1 MPTKRTSTAT
11 KSSKPAAKK
20 SVRSATLS
28 VPLYSQ
34 EGKKVGDIALDP
46 AVFGVS
52 ASPILLNKAVNVQR
66 ANARTVLAH
75 TKTRAERRGG
85 GRKPW
90 KQKGTGRARQGSIR
104 SPQWRKG
111 GVVFGPRKDRNFS
124 IKMNRKERR
133 LAILGAL
140 SILASREAGVIV
152 LEDLKLD
159 TIKTARVAA
168 LIKALPVTRKA
179 LLVIPEH
186 DDKVELSTRNMARVK
201 TQLATNLN
209 VVDLLGHRHLVL
221 SKSALERVAATYVSK
236 A

>member
-1 MPTKRTSTAT
+1 VHAAAT
-11 KSSKPAAKK
+11 
-20 SVRSATLS
+20 
-28 VPLYSQ
+28 
-34 EGKKVGDIALDP
+34 
-46 AVFGVS
+46 
-52 ASPILLNKAVNVQR
+52 LLNKAVNVQR
-66 ANARTVLAH
+66 ASARTVLAH

-90 KQKGTGRARQGSIR
+90 KQKGTGRARQGSTR

-111 GVVFGPRKDRNFS
+111 GVVFGPRNNRNFT

-140 SILASREAGVIV
+140 SLMAGREAGVIV
-152 LEDLKLD
+152 LEELKFD
-159 TIKTARVAA
+159 TIKTARVAK
-168 LIKALPVTRKA
+168 LLKTLPVTRKA
-179 LLVIPEH
+179 LLVLPEH
-186 DDKVELSTRNMARVK
+186 DDTVERSARNLPHVK

-221 SKSALERVAATYVSK
+221 SKAALERVAATYVK